1 MTGKRDA
8 HERLPEL
15 IAAAV
20 RVFTREGYRLAR
32 MSDVAAEMGLSEAA
46 IYRYVESKEGLF
58 VLAIRHALLLED
70 LPAGDLPLSPA
81 PLAATVAEARDFIAE
96 VVPFGALAEA
106 LSGPGA
112 GDTAAEFEKIL
123 RELFELESRTREAAD
138 MLERSAR
145 ELPEMADLLNAGI
158 RAPVL
163 AALTEYLAAR
173 AEAGTLRRTPDTAA
187 TARLVLE
194 TLTWFARHR
203 FSDPDGAAIPD
214 GLAVDTAVD
223 ALVHA
228 LVPARHGPGGCPV
241 TGDAAVHVTGLRMSF
256 GAIEVLHGIDF
267 DVRYGEV
274 FCLLGPNGAGKT
286 TTLEILE
293 GFTAQTDG
301 HVSVLGMNPAA
312 QPARLRERAGMVLQE
327 CGFPRQARVA
337 ELIDLWRSY
346 YPNPRPLGDL
356 LEVVELTE
364 VRNTQVRKLSGGQR
378 RRLDFALALAGDPD
392 LVFLDEP
399 TTGFDPEARRRCW
412 AAIENLRRL
421 GKTVLLTTHYLDEAE
436 QLADRIAILRA
447 GRIELAG
454 TTHEVAARAGLATR
468 ISFTTPSALRCGQVP
483 LPGGIDLSVR
493 GPESVCHT
501 GNAAMTL
508 RMLLDWARQN
518 SLGDLDGLAVTA
530 PRLEDTYLQLTRDR
544 P

>member
-1 MTGKRDA
+1 MIPDMTGKRDA

-46 IYRYVESKEGLF
+46 IYRYVGSKEALF

-158 RAPVL
+158 RAPRPGGADRVPGRPGRGRHAAPHAGHGGDGPAGARDADMVRPAPVL
-163 AALTEYLAAR
+163 RPGRRRHPGRPGRGHGGGRAGAR
-173 AEAGTLRRTPDTAA
+173 A
-187 TARLVLE
+187 
-194 TLTWFARHR
+194 
-203 FSDPDGAAIPD
+203 
-214 GLAVDTAVD
+214 
-223 ALVHA
+223 
-228 LVPARHGPGGCPV
+228 GPGEPSLCQHWPGRCPV
-241 TGDAAVHVTGLRMSF
+241 TGDAAVHVAGLRMSF
-256 GAIEVLHGIDF
+256 GATEVLHGIDF

-364 VRNTQVRKLSGGQR
+364 VRNAQVRKLSGGQR

-454 TTHEVAARAGLATR
+454 TR
-468 ISFTTPSALRCGQVP
+468 P
-483 LPGGIDLSVR
+483 
-493 GPESVCHT
+493 T
-501 GNAAMTL
+501 G
-508 RMLLDWARQN
+508 LLDPVRYGRAEFH
-518 SLGDLDGLAVTA
+518 G
-530 PRLEDTYLQLTRDR
+530 PRHRTQ
-544 P
+544 PVM

>member
-1 MTGKRDA
+1 
-8 HERLPEL
+8 
-15 IAAAV
+15 
-20 RVFTREGYRLAR
+20 
-32 MSDVAAEMGLSEAA
+32 
-46 IYRYVESKEGLF
+46 
-58 VLAIRHALLLED
+58 
-70 LPAGDLPLSPA
+70 
-81 PLAATVAEARDFIAE
+81 
-96 VVPFGALAEA
+96 
-106 LSGPGA
+106 
-112 GDTAAEFEKIL
+112 
-123 RELFELESRTREAAD
+123 
-138 MLERSAR
+138 
-145 ELPEMADLLNAGI
+145 
-158 RAPVL
+158 
-163 AALTEYLAAR
+163 
-173 AEAGTLRRTPDTAA
+173 
-187 TARLVLE
+187 
-194 TLTWFARHR
+194 
-203 FSDPDGAAIPD
+203 
-214 GLAVDTAVD
+214 
-223 ALVHA
+223 
-228 LVPARHGPGGCPV
+228 V
-241 TGDAAVHVTGLRMSF
+241 TGDAAVRVTGLRMSF
-256 GAIEVLHGIDF
+256 GATEVLHGIDF

-364 VRNTQVRKLSGGQR
+364 VSNTQVRKLSGGQR

-447 GRIELAG
+447 GHIELTG
-454 TTHEVAARAGLATR
+454 TTHEVAARAGLDTR
-468 ISFTTPSALRCGQVP
+468 ISFTTPSALRCGRVP
-483 LPGGIDLSVR
+483 LPGGIELSVR

-518 SLGDLDGLAVTA
+518 SLGDLEGLAVTA

>member
-1 MTGKRDA
+1 VTD
-8 HERLPEL
+8 
-15 IAAAV
+15 
-20 RVFTREGYRLAR
+20 
-32 MSDVAAEMGLSEAA
+32 
-46 IYRYVESKEGLF
+46 
-58 VLAIRHALLLED
+58 
-70 LPAGDLPLSPA
+70 
-81 PLAATVAEARDFIAE
+81 
-96 VVPFGALAEA
+96 
-106 LSGPGA
+106 
-112 GDTAAEFEKIL
+112 
-123 RELFELESRTREAAD
+123 
-138 MLERSAR
+138 
-145 ELPEMADLLNAGI
+145 
-158 RAPVL
+158 
-163 AALTEYLAAR
+163 
-173 AEAGTLRRTPDTAA
+173 
-187 TARLVLE
+187 
-194 TLTWFARHR
+194 
-203 FSDPDGAAIPD
+203 DP
-214 GLAVDTAVD
+214 
-223 ALVHA
+223 
-228 LVPARHGPGGCPV
+228 
-241 TGDAAVHVTGLRMSF
+241 AVHVAGLRMSF
-256 GAIEVLHGIDF
+256 GATEVLHGIDF

-346 YPNPRPLGDL
+346 YRHPRPLGDL

-364 VRNTQVRKLSGGQR
+364 VRNAQVRKLSGGQR

-454 TTHEVAARAGLATR
+454 TTHEVAVRAGLATR
-468 ISFTTPSALRCGQVP
+468 ISFTTPSALRRGLVP
-483 LPGGIDLSVR
+483 LPHGIDLSVR

-508 RMLLDWARQN
+508 SMLLDWARQN

>member
-1 MTGKRDA
+1 M
-8 HERLPEL
+8 
-15 IAAAV
+15 
-20 RVFTREGYRLAR
+20 
-32 MSDVAAEMGLSEAA
+32 
-46 IYRYVESKEGLF
+46 
-58 VLAIRHALLLED
+58 
-70 LPAGDLPLSPA
+70 
-81 PLAATVAEARDFIAE
+81 
-96 VVPFGALAEA
+96 
-106 LSGPGA
+106 
-112 GDTAAEFEKIL
+112 
-123 RELFELESRTREAAD
+123 
-138 MLERSAR
+138 
-145 ELPEMADLLNAGI
+145 
-158 RAPVL
+158 
-163 AALTEYLAAR
+163 
-173 AEAGTLRRTPDTAA
+173 
-187 TARLVLE
+187 
-194 TLTWFARHR
+194 
-203 FSDPDGAAIPD
+203 
-214 GLAVDTAVD
+214 
-223 ALVHA
+223 
-228 LVPARHGPGGCPV
+228 
-241 TGDAAVHVTGLRMSF
+241 TGDAAVHVAGLRMSF
-256 GAIEVLHGIDF
+256 GATEVLHGIDF
-267 DVRYGEV
+267 DVRHGEV

-364 VRNTQVRKLSGGQR
+364 VRNAQVRKLSGGQR

-412 AAIENLRRL
+412 AAIENQRRL

-447 GRIELAG
+447 GHIELTG
-454 TTHEVAARAGLATR
+454 TTHEVAARAGLDTR
-468 ISFTTPSALRCGQVP
+468 ISFTTPSALRCGRVP
-483 LPGGIDLSVR
+483 LPGGIELSVR

-518 SLGDLDGLAVTA
+518 SLGDLEGLAVTA

>member
-1 MTGKRDA
+1 
-8 HERLPEL
+8 
-15 IAAAV
+15 
-20 RVFTREGYRLAR
+20 
-32 MSDVAAEMGLSEAA
+32 
-46 IYRYVESKEGLF
+46 
-58 VLAIRHALLLED
+58 
-70 LPAGDLPLSPA
+70 
-81 PLAATVAEARDFIAE
+81 
-96 VVPFGALAEA
+96 
-106 LSGPGA
+106 
-112 GDTAAEFEKIL
+112 
-123 RELFELESRTREAAD
+123 
-138 MLERSAR
+138 
-145 ELPEMADLLNAGI
+145 
-158 RAPVL
+158 
-163 AALTEYLAAR
+163 
-173 AEAGTLRRTPDTAA
+173 
-187 TARLVLE
+187 
-194 TLTWFARHR
+194 
-203 FSDPDGAAIPD
+203 
-214 GLAVDTAVD
+214 
-223 ALVHA
+223 
-228 LVPARHGPGGCPV
+228 V
-241 TGDAAVHVTGLRMSF
+241 TGDAAVYVAGLRMSF
-256 GAIEVLHGIDF
+256 GATEVLHGIDF

-346 YPNPRPLGDL
+346 YQNPRPLGDL

-364 VRNTQVRKLSGGQR
+364 VRNAQVRKLSGGQR

-447 GRIELAG
+447 GHIELTG
-454 TTHEVAARAGLATR
+454 TTHEVAARAGLDTR
-468 ISFTTPSALRCGQVP
+468 ISFTTPSALRCGRVP
-483 LPGGIDLSVR
+483 LPGGIELSVR

-518 SLGDLDGLAVTA
+518 SLGDLEGLAVTA